1 MGPYEA
7 LRGFVWVD
15 ASAKMPTWQR
25 RHSLRACLPDQAR
38 GTSEGAPPA
47 RRGGRGTHAAWRS
60 SRRDSCRDSRRN
72 SVHKRPN
79 PARRG
84 HFRRSVYTPASPRL
98 FARSSRV
105 ATVYTNAPKRIR
117 EAISIDLCTLLRRRP
132 GGDAHAALAVTQPPT
147 HTNSRSLPYDVV
159 PLAVEVLLGDVEG
172 ARFLVG
178 DPDPASYERGST
190 SRMTLRP
197 LEVVVEATGP
207 AITSS
212 DPGGP
217 PRQLR
222 VIWVKMRCS
231 TLFHFEVPGGRWRAP
246 PPCSCGRRGAAA
258 RVPGACRGC
267 RWTRRRRRPGGV
279 WLSRRTSRSPSGPT
293 TTVERRRRGA
303 PCRGTRP
310 RSPSPRRR
318 PRRGL
323 RRGTTFP
330 SPGRERSWP
339 RTSVGSPVV
348 RHSRPPLAN
357 LSTASFFSRSTETT
371 GAPDASPAG
380 SKKLIR
386 S

>member
-1 MGPYEA
+1 MRLFGGSCGLMPRRRCQPGSGATRAEPVFPTKREGPARGRRRHAMAVEA
-7 LRGFVWVD
+7 LVPPD
-15 ASAKMPTWQR
+15 A
-25 RHSLRACLPDQAR
+25 AR
-38 GTSEGAPPA
+38 VAIRIAT
-47 RRGGRGTHAAWRS
+47 
-60 SRRDSCRDSRRN
+60 
-72 SVHKRPN
+72 
-79 PARRG
+79 
-84 HFRRSVYTPASPRL
+84 
-98 FARSSRV
+98 RV

-117 EAISIDLCTLLRRRP
+117 EAILADLCTLLRRCP

-159 PLAVEVLLGDVEG
+159 PLAVEVLPGDVEG
-172 ARFLVG
+172 ARLLVG

-197 LEVVVEATGP
+197 LEVVVEATRP

-246 PPCSCGRRGAAA
+246 PPCGCGRRRAAA

-279 WLSRRTSRSPSGPT
+279 WPSRRTSRSLSGPT
-293 TTVERRRRGA
+293 TTVGRRRRGA
-303 PCRGTRP
+303 PCRGTCL

-330 SPGRERSWP
+330 SPGRERP
-339 RTSVGSPVV
+339 
-348 RHSRPPLAN
+348 
-357 LSTASFFSRSTETT
+357 
-371 GAPDASPAG
+371 
-380 SKKLIR
+380 
-386 S
+386 